1 MAIDSRKEILR
12 CMFEELLN
20 SIRSIFGMVTR
31 PARTVLV
38 LEGGGMRGVFTTG
51 VLQAFH
57 EHNYFPWK
65 LILGTSAGALNS
77 VAYVTGQI
85 HLVRDAFFTKLLD
98 GDVIHRINMLRFEK
112 HVMDFEKLIKIMFS
126 GDEPLNI
133 GTLKKACPVLITATN
148 CRPGNTPET
157 VYFDSRRDDIMTA
170 LNATSAIPYLY
181 RGFVQ
186 HKEYKLLDGAVL
198 DPVPFQKALSLGYE
212 QQDILVV
219 STRKKGFRKKGP
231 SFWIKTLY
239 EQYYKLPEH
248 SYLLEAL
255 LRQDTLYNSVH
266 DELEQKNTRIHVIY
280 PPESFQVERLTQD
293 SRKILDGF
301 EQGIQAAKLFL
312 AGCAE
317 PPA

>member
-1 MAIDSRKEILR
+1 ML
-12 CMFEELLN
+12 EELFN
-20 SIRSIFGMVTR
+20 YIRSIFGSIPR
-31 PARTVLV
+31 PARKVLV

-57 EHNYFPWK
+57 EHNHFPWK
-65 LILGTSAGALNS
+65 LILGTSAGALNG

-85 HLVRDAFFTKLLD
+85 HLARDAFFTKLLE
-98 GDVIHRINMLRFEK
+98 GDVIRRVNMLRFEK
-112 HVMDFEKLIKIMFS
+112 HVMDFEGVIKTIFS
-126 GDEPLNI
+126 GDEPLKMHA
-133 GTLKKACPVLITATN
+133 LKKACPVLITATN
-148 CRPGNTPET
+148 CRPGDKPET
-157 VYFDSRRDDIMTA
+157 VYFDSRRDDVITA

-219 STRKKGFRKKGP
+219 ATRKKGFRKKGP

-248 SYLLEAL
+248 SQLLQAL
-255 LRQDTLYNSVH
+255 LHQDSLYNSVY
-266 DELEQKNTRIHVIY
+266 DELEQKYAGIHVIY
-280 PPESFQVERLTQD
+280 PPESFQVERTTQD

-301 EQGIQAAKLFL
+301 ELGIQAAKVFL
-312 AGCAE
+312 ACCAE
-317 PPA
+317 PSAKTTTGQ